1 MTRTESVQITA
12 DALVSLRVGSP
23 LAKTLGIDGPYD
35 HLFNTEAGR
44 ALANMALS
52 LDPVYEQYNIVRY
65 KRFSERM
72 AEAAAHFDQCLVLGT
87 GCDTRAMTLPAL
99 ATGKCRVYEVDLPDK
114 VAEKKSVLA
123 QNGIA
128 VPDYLHFVPM
138 DLNEPDRAT
147 PLTAA
152 GYRAGQPTAV
162 FMEGVSFFLSSDTS
176 AALADPATLGLARSS
191 RLMLDCWSHGRVC
204 ALNAKVVEMTGKRL
218 FGDAPFGATAADIET
233 VFRQHGY
240 RIENI
245 QSLGQISDDYGVN
258 DIVDPLGESWFVV
271 ETSLD

>member
-23 LAKTLGIDGPYD
+23 LAKMLDIDCPYD
-35 HLFNTEAGR
+35 PLFNTEAGQ

-99 ATGKCRVYEVDLPDK
+99 ATGQCRVYEVDLPDK

-123 QNGIA
+123 QNDIA
-128 VPDYLHFVPM
+128 IPDYLHFVPM
-138 DLNEPDRAT
+138 DLNAPDRAT
-147 PLTAA
+147 PLAAA

-162 FMEGVSFFLSSDTS
+162 FMEGVSFFLSR
-176 AALADPATLGLARSS
+176 AASVALIDPATFRLARGS
-191 RLMLDCWSHGRVC
+191 RLILDCWTHGR
-204 ALNAKVVEMTGKRL
+204 ARTLNATVAERTGNSL
-218 FGDAPFGATAADIET
+218 FGDSPFGETAADIEA
-233 VFRQHGY
+233 VFQRHGY